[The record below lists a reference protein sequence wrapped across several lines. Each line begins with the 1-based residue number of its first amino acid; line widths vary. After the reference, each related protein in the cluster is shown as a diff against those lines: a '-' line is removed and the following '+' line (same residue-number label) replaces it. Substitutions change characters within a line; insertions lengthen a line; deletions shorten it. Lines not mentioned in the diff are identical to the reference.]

1 MPLLSWLVLCVLTIG
16 KQESRFWAGRGHIT
30 RFWDVW
36 PTASRKQRFT
46 NSHMRELGNGSSAS
60 CRQLRVCLDADPL
73 PVERLDG
80 HSSGWHLTVGL
91 GTDVSLERSGWT
103 SSQCTVET
111 FLILSCYVLVG
122 GDVLEGRGFTQ
133 EGRLPKQS
141 RENNRDV
148 ALEVGSGRRLD
159 RF

>member
-1 MPLLSWLVLCVLTIG
+1 M
-16 KQESRFWAGRGHIT
+16 
-30 RFWDVW
+30 
-36 PTASRKQRFT
+36 
-46 NSHMRELGNGSSAS
+46 
-60 CRQLRVCLDADPL
+60 
-73 PVERLDG
+73 
-80 HSSGWHLTVGL
+80 
-91 GTDVSLERSGWT
+91 
-103 SSQCTVET
+103 
-111 FLILSCYVLVG
+111 G